1 MGDLMKSEEAKEML
15 DISKSLLSEFTS
27 SEMVSSAVSKM
38 KSTWNEK
45 GEELTEKGKEFV
57 EKGIEQA
64 QKASK
69 DKKEKDKTTR
79 EVTNAILSRP
89 TNFCTFIE
97 WRDRK
102 LVYNRY
108 ASLFFVMCVDVNDN
122 ESMMLD
128 AIHFYV
134 ETLDAFFGNVREV
147 DIIFGFHYAYM
158 LLDEIILAGEFVES
172 SRVNPIQSLVDQ
184 REAIVSEPGKP
195 FEL

>member
-69 DKKEKDKTTR
+69 DKKEKDKKGKKSKHHHHKHE
-79 EVTNAILSRP
+79 EV
-89 TNFCTFIE
+89 E
-97 WRDRK
+97 EGGWD
-102 LVYNRY
+102 
-108 ASLFFVMCVDVNDN
+108 
-122 ESMMLD
+122 
-128 AIHFYV
+128 
-134 ETLDAFFGNVREV
+134 
-147 DIIFGFHYAYM
+147 
-158 LLDEIILAGEFVES
+158 
-172 SRVNPIQSLVDQ
+172 
-184 REAIVSEPGKP
+184 
-195 FEL
+195 

>member
-69 DKKEKDKTTR
+69 DKKEKDKKGKKSKHHHHKHE
-79 EVTNAILSRP
+79 EVEGRRLG
-89 TNFCTFIE
+89 
-97 WRDRK
+97 
-102 LVYNRY
+102 L
-108 ASLFFVMCVDVNDN
+108 
-122 ESMMLD
+122 MM
-128 AIHFYV
+128 
-134 ETLDAFFGNVREV
+134 
-147 DIIFGFHYAYM
+147 
-158 LLDEIILAGEFVES
+158 
-172 SRVNPIQSLVDQ
+172 
-184 REAIVSEPGKP
+184 
-195 FEL
+195 

>member
-69 DKKEKDKTTR
+69 DKKEKDKKGKKSKHHHHKHE
-79 EVTNAILSRP
+79 EVEEGGS
-89 TNFCTFIE
+89 
-97 WRDRK
+97 D
-102 LVYNRY
+102 
-108 ASLFFVMCVDVNDN
+108 
-122 ESMMLD
+122 
-128 AIHFYV
+128 
-134 ETLDAFFGNVREV
+134 
-147 DIIFGFHYAYM
+147 
-158 LLDEIILAGEFVES
+158 
-172 SRVNPIQSLVDQ
+172 
-184 REAIVSEPGKP
+184 
-195 FEL
+195 

>member
-69 DKKEKDKTTR
+69 DKKEKEKKGKKGKHHHHKHE
-79 EVTNAILSRP
+79 EVGGRRLG
-89 TNFCTFIE
+89 
-97 WRDRK
+97 
-102 LVYNRY
+102 L
-108 ASLFFVMCVDVNDN
+108 
-122 ESMMLD
+122 MM
-128 AIHFYV
+128 
-134 ETLDAFFGNVREV
+134 
-147 DIIFGFHYAYM
+147 
-158 LLDEIILAGEFVES
+158 
-172 SRVNPIQSLVDQ
+172 
-184 REAIVSEPGKP
+184 
-195 FEL
+195 

>member
-69 DKKEKDKTTR
+69 DKKEKDKKGKKGKHHHHKHE
-79 EVTNAILSRP
+79 EVEGRRL
-89 TNFCTFIE
+89 E
-97 WRDRK
+97 
-102 LVYNRY
+102 L
-108 ASLFFVMCVDVNDN
+108 
-122 ESMMLD
+122 MM
-128 AIHFYV
+128 
-134 ETLDAFFGNVREV
+134 
-147 DIIFGFHYAYM
+147 
-158 LLDEIILAGEFVES
+158 
-172 SRVNPIQSLVDQ
+172 
-184 REAIVSEPGKP
+184 
-195 FEL
+195 

>member
-69 DKKEKDKTTR
+69 DKKEKDKKGKKSKHHHHKHE
-79 EVTNAILSRP
+79 EVGGRRLGLS
-89 TNFCTFIE
+89 
-97 WRDRK
+97 
-102 LVYNRY
+102 V
-108 ASLFFVMCVDVNDN
+108 
-122 ESMMLD
+122 
-128 AIHFYV
+128 
-134 ETLDAFFGNVREV
+134 
-147 DIIFGFHYAYM
+147 
-158 LLDEIILAGEFVES
+158 
-172 SRVNPIQSLVDQ
+172 
-184 REAIVSEPGKP
+184 
-195 FEL
+195 

>member
-69 DKKEKDKTTR
+69 DKKEKDKKGKKSKHHHHKHE
-79 EVTNAILSRP
+79 EVEEGGSN
-89 TNFCTFIE
+89 
-97 WRDRK
+97 
-102 LVYNRY
+102 
-108 ASLFFVMCVDVNDN
+108 
-122 ESMMLD
+122 
-128 AIHFYV
+128 
-134 ETLDAFFGNVREV
+134 
-147 DIIFGFHYAYM
+147 
-158 LLDEIILAGEFVES
+158 
-172 SRVNPIQSLVDQ
+172 
-184 REAIVSEPGKP
+184 
-195 FEL
+195 

>member
-69 DKKEKDKTTR
+69 DKKEKDKKGKKSKHHHHKHE
-79 EVTNAILSRP
+79 EVGGRRLG
-89 TNFCTFIE
+89 
-97 WRDRK
+97 
-102 LVYNRY
+102 L
-108 ASLFFVMCVDVNDN
+108 
-122 ESMMLD
+122 MM
-128 AIHFYV
+128 
-134 ETLDAFFGNVREV
+134 
-147 DIIFGFHYAYM
+147 
-158 LLDEIILAGEFVES
+158 
-172 SRVNPIQSLVDQ
+172 
-184 REAIVSEPGKP
+184 
-195 FEL
+195 